1 MKRARSE
8 NFQCK
13 ALEKSKINILKSI
26 PDHFQDKIL
35 SQNAINKKHS
45 KILKNSVVSDS
56 LKKSINS
63 QSSSKMNTLPATI
76 QTDISK
82 AIDGYSLEM
91 ETYKI
96 PIEMNNTWYGLGSN

>member
-1 MKRARSE
+1 M
-8 NFQCK
+8 
-13 ALEKSKINILKSI
+13 EKSKINILKSI
-26 PDHFQDKIL
+26 PDHFHNKVL
-35 SQNAINKKHS
+35 SQNTINKKHS

-63 QSSSKMNTLPATI
+63 QSSSKMNTLLATI
-76 QTDISK
+76 PTGISK

-96 PIEMNNTWYGLGSN
+96 PIEMNNTWYVSTSNLS